1 MHGRPPL
8 RLLLLCGVAASAL
21 LLSQAQASSEE
32 LPALQPVP
40 SFYSAWVQGYGFW
53 QKDGGFGPFI
63 PVFGPLADMPGLGGA
78 VGLEVRPLSL
88 SPWTFGVNL
97 QIGGTR
103 RKKQTFSTSSV
114 VPPSSTPVTA
124 TLTQSRK
131 AEHLILDFMV
141 GRDMG
146 LGLSRTGEP
155 LLQLQ
160 AGLRYA
166 RLKENERI
174 DLGYATSGAAFARE
188 FVNFDRGFSGIG
200 PRLAMVGSYPLT
212 GAISLEGQV
221 GVAFLYGR
229 STLKISTG
237 GTISGSPVPFGTGF
251 SEHRNG
257 WVPSID
263 ASLGVSY
270 TFNPHARVTLGYKA
284 QAFYNAFKTQTLS
297 PNEDTDFIFHGPFVE
312 GRLAF

>member
-21 LLSQAQASSEE
+21 LLTQVRASAEE
-32 LPALQPVP
+32 LAALQPVP

-53 QKDGGFGPFI
+53 QADGGLGPSQ
-63 PVFGPLADMPGLGGA
+63 PVFGPLADMLGLGGA
-78 VGLEVRPLSL
+78 VGLEVRPPSL
-88 SPWTFGVNL
+88 SPWSFGVNL
-97 QIGGTR
+97 QVGGTR
-103 RKKQTFSTSSV
+103 RKKQTFSTFASSS
-114 VPPSSTPVTA
+114 PSVGA

-146 LGLSRTGEP
+146 LGLDRTGEP

-166 RLKENERI
+166 RLKENERADSAIFTSSGSFVDIFRKI
-174 DLGYATSGAAFARE
+174 DRS
-188 FVNFDRGFSGIG
+188 FSGIG
-200 PRLAMVGSYPLT
+200 PRLAVVGSYPLS
-212 GAISLEGQV
+212 GGFSLEGRV
-221 GVAFLYGR
+221 GAALLYGR
-229 STLKISTG
+229 SNLKTSFGATSNGVLLGSTG
-237 GTISGSPVPFGTGF
+237 SRT
-251 SEHRNG
+251 HKNG

-270 TFNPHARVTLGYKA
+270 TFNQHAKVTLGYKA
-284 QAFYNAFKTQTLS
+284 QGFYNAFKTEQVS
-297 PNEDTDFIFHGPFVE
+297 PDEDRDFIFHGAFVE
-312 GRLAF
+312 GRLTF